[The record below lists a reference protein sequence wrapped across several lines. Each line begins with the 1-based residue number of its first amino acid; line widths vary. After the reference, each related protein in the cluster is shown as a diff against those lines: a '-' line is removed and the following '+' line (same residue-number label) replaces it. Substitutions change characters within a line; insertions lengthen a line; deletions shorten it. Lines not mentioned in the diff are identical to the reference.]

1 MKMEKTEMS
10 HADIAKNYREAKNK
24 AAQIKI
30 LADLNDVTPATIR
43 KVLIQEGVL
52 KGHVAEEN
60 KVIEPPKKEKK
71 QPPMPEFIRE
81 ILKQKAKEIE
91 KSIYEMQKE
100 YDLLLD
106 YLDETEVRQ

>member
-52 KGHVAEEN
+52 KDHVAEEN
-60 KVIEPPKKEKK
+60 KVAEPQKKEKK
-71 QPPMPEFIRE
+71 QPPMPEFVRE
-81 ILKQKAKEIE
+81 ILKQKAEEIE

-106 YLDETEVRQ
+106 YLDETEVH